1 MKIYWIIVAILMGCS
16 SSEKLDHR
24 PYEIFLAPSYSYQK
38 ILKNSALTK
47 PQKNQTFKDEIEA
60 MEEMWE
66 KQNLEKRKKF
76 EKFLKQSKEKFAKQQ
91 IQQRNKFV
99 KARPSREMLGAFLAQ
114 QAQDQRD
121 FYKKSIA
128 DKDFFDRN
136 ENHLNDKFSQYIQR
150 IQKGFSKALNTL

>member
-76 EKFLKQSKEKFAKQQ
+76 EKFFIARNVGSLSCSTGSGSKRFLQKKHCR
-91 IQQRNKFV
+91 QR
-99 KARPSREMLGAFLAQ
+99 FL
-114 QAQDQRD
+114 
-121 FYKKSIA
+121 
-128 DKDFFDRN
+128 
-136 ENHLNDKFSQYIQR
+136 
-150 IQKGFSKALNTL
+150 